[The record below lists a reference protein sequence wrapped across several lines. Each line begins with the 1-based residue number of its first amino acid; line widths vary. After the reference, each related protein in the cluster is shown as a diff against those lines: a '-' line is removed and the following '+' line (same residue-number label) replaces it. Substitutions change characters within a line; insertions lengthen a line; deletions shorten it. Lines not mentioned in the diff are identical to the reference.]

1 MSIYNETE
9 EQIRKSIQSI
19 LNQSFT
25 DFELII
31 VNDNPNSMEY
41 PLILKEYAKKDERIV
56 IINNKTNLGLAK
68 SMNKACSKAKS
79 DILARMDADD
89 IAMTNRLRLQ
99 FNQIKNDGIDLS
111 FGRFIS
117 FDDESGNTLYES
129 EYIDK
134 KYIEKNLAFKSL
146 IHHPTVMMTKECF
159 YRAGQYRDFPCAQ
172 DYDLWLRIQETGARI
187 AMTDNIILKYRIR
200 SNSITSSK
208 KIKQKLTQE
217 YSRKL
222 LIQRMMRKNKTDSFC
237 KEEYD
242 EYINKYAKNGKYDAL
257 AKRYDKYML
266 YHTKWY
272 NKIKVILFS
281 PIHRHLF
288 VKLFMQKIIIKTLRG
303 INR

>member
-19 LNQSFT
+19 TDQSFT

-31 VNDNPNSMEY
+31 VNDNPNSTEY
-41 PLILKEYAKKDERIV
+41 PELLKKIARNDKRIV
-56 IINNKTNLGLAK
+56 IINNKENMGLAK
-68 SMNKACSKAKS
+68 SMNRACIQAKS
-79 DILARMDADD
+79 NILARMDADD
-89 IAMTNRLRLQ
+89 ISMKNRLQ
-99 FNQIKNDGIDLS
+99 IQYNQIKKNGVDLS

-117 FDDESGNTLYES
+117 FEDESGKELYES
-129 EYIDK
+129 KYIDQ
-134 KYIEKNLAFKSL
+134 KYIKKNLAFKSL

-159 YRAGQYRDFPCAQ
+159 IKAGQYRDFPCAQ
-172 DYDLWLRIQETGARI
+172 DYDLWLRIQDKGAKI
-187 AMTDNIILKYRIR
+187 AMTNDIVLKYRIR
-200 SNSITSSK
+200 NNSITSSK
-208 KIKQKLTQE
+208 KVKQKLTQE

-257 AKRYDKYML
+257 TKRYDKYML